1 MDTFEEIF
9 SQMPS
14 LLAELRKKPL
24 LNRLDIDKIPPRKG
38 IYVFVENNCPIYVG
52 RSNNIRNR
60 FDQHCRNSSDSNS
73 APFAFNLAK
82 EKYENKF
89 GSTKG
94 TSRKA
99 LSIIPAFSELFDN
112 EKKRVSKMKIRMK
125 EIDDPVVQTIFEVYT
140 ALKLNTTKYN
150 DFDTH

>member
-1 MDTFEEIF
+1 MNTFEETI

-14 LLAELRKKPL
+14 LLAKLMKKPL
-24 LNRLDIDKIPPRKG
+24 LNRLNIGKMPPLKG

-52 RSNNIRNR
+52 RSKNIRNR
-60 FDQHCRNSSDSNS
+60 FDQHCRNSSDHNS

-94 TSRKA
+94 TSRKE
-99 LSIIPAFSELFDN
+99 LSIIPAFSELFGN
-112 EKKRVSKMKIRMK
+112 EKKRVSKMRIRMM
-125 EIDDPVVQTIFEVYT
+125 EIDDPVAQTIFEVYA